1 MPKISIIIPVY
12 KVEKYIER
20 CARSLFEQTLDDIE
34 YLFIDDCSPDKSIE
48 VLKDIL
54 DEYPHRKSQ
63 TIIHRME
70 RNKGQA
76 AVRYWGV
83 KNATGDYLIHCDSD
97 DWVELDM
104 YRSLYEEAILTNA
117 DIVICDYYE
126 SDGIVNRLK
135 HYDYSEDKECLI
147 NDLLFLRGSWALWN
161 KLIRRNLY
169 NNIKFPLFNMGE
181 DMSIVFQ
188 LIQKSS
194 KIVAINKPLYYYYYN
209 TESISNQK
217 SIKNSIQRFIQAC
230 ENTKIVEESIGN
242 NPIFKVGLLNL
253 KEINRNLLLGGL
265 DSKEACELWISRY
278 PNLTRKLLLSK
289 GIDFKQKIRAVHY
302 EVQIKL
308 RNLYSI
314 FKNFFC
320 S

>member
-48 VLKDIL
+48 ELKDIL

-104 YRSLYEEAILTNA
+104 YQQMYNKAIEEDA
-117 DIVICDYYE
+117 DVVVCDYVVTNGTSVIKTINACHAKSPGQLIE
-126 SDGIVNRLK
+126 N
-135 HYDYSEDKECLI
+135 CLFQR
-147 NDLLFLRGSWALWN
+147 DPWPLWN
-161 KLIRRNLY
+161 KL
-169 NNIKFPLFNMGE
+169 
-181 DMSIVFQ
+181 
-188 LIQKSS
+188 
-194 KIVAINKPLYYYYYN
+194 
-209 TESISNQK
+209 
-217 SIKNSIQRFIQAC
+217 
-230 ENTKIVEESIGN
+230 
-242 NPIFKVGLLNL
+242 FK
-253 KEINRNLLLGGL
+253 
-265 DSKEACELWISRY
+265 
-278 PNLTRKLLLSK
+278 RK
-289 GIDFKQKIRAVHY
+289 A
-302 EVQIKL
+302 
-308 RNLYSI
+308 
-314 FKNFFC
+314 
-320 S
+320 

>member
-54 DEYPHRKSQ
+54 DKYPHRKSQ

-126 SDGIVNRLK
+126 SDGLVNRLK

-147 NDLLFLRGSWALWN
+147 NDLLYLRGSWAIWN

-209 TESISNQK
+209 PESISNQK

-230 ENTKIVEESIGN
+230 ENTKIIEESIGN

-253 KEINRNLLLGGL
+253 KEINRNLLLGAL

-289 GIDFKQKIRAVHY
+289 GIDFKQKIRAVYY
-302 EVQIKL
+302 EVQIRL

-314 FKNFFC
+314 FRNFFC

>member
-54 DEYPHRKSQ
+54 DKYPHRKSQ

-126 SDGIVNRLK
+126 SDGLVNRLK

-147 NDLLFLRGSWALWN
+147 NDLLYLRGSWAIWN

-209 TESISNQK
+209 PESISNQK

-230 ENTKIVEESIGN
+230 ENTKIIEESIGN

-253 KEINRNLLLGGL
+253 KEINRNLLLGVL

-289 GIDFKQKIRAVHY
+289 GIDFKQKIRAVYY
-302 EVQIKL
+302 EVQIRL

-314 FKNFFC
+314 FRNFFC

>member
-54 DEYPHRKSQ
+54 DKYPHRKSQ

-126 SDGIVNRLK
+126 SDGLVNRLK

-147 NDLLFLRGSWALWN
+147 NDLLYLRGSWAIWN

-209 TESISNQK
+209 PESISNQK
-217 SIKNSIQRFIQAC
+217 SIKNSIKRFIQAC
-230 ENTKIVEESIGN
+230 ENTKIIEESIGN

-253 KEINRNLLLGGL
+253 KEINRNLLLGVL

-289 GIDFKQKIRAVHY
+289 GIDFKQKIRAVYY
-302 EVQIKL
+302 EVQIRL

-314 FKNFFC
+314 FRNFFC

>member
-1 MPKISIIIPVY
+1 MPKISIIIPIY

-104 YRSLYEEAILTNA
+104 YRSLYKEAILTNA

-181 DMSIVFQ
+181 DMTIVFQ

-194 KIVAINKPLYYYYYN
+194 KIITINKPLYYYYYN
-209 TESISNQK
+209 SESISNQK
-217 SIKNSIQRFIQAC
+217 SIKKSIQRFIQAC
-230 ENTKIVEESIGN
+230 ENTEIVEESIGD

-253 KEINRNLLLGGL
+253 KAINRNLLLGVI
-265 DSKEACELWISRY
+265 DSNEACELWIRRY
-278 PNLTRKLLLSK
+278 PNLTRKLLCSK

-302 EVQIKL
+302 EVQVKVH
-308 RNLYSI
+308 RVYSF
-314 FKNFFC
+314 FKNLF
-320 S
+320 